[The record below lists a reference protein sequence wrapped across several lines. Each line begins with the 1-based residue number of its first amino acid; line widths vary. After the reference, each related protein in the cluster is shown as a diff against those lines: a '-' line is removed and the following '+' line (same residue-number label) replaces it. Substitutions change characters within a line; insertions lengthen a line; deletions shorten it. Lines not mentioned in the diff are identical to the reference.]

1 MPEEWEGP
9 VVWEALTNWVWANRD
24 NTESLAGTVLG
35 DSFFIQTG
43 SGESP
48 PDVAAAE
55 YGGGNDD
62 ILWAALGWMKYYQ
75 FWAAGGGTG
84 KNLAFLLSS
93 AKGFIDTVAAT
104 IPSQPC
110 PGGVLW
116 KPGGDSKNTITNA
129 LFIHASAMYFII
141 TGTTSY
147 LTQAVGVWN
156 WMAANGNQAPS
167 GIYYDGPSTGPST
180 CGAGGALSLYTY
192 NTGQMLGAAGALYT
206 ATGNKIYLT
215 AGNATLNS
223 LVTSTDF
230 NRNGILFENTCDA
243 SACTGND
250 NAWSFKG
257 ITMEGVQ
264 YFLDA
269 ANDPTITS
277 LYSPWIGFQAASIN
291 KNAVESNGD
300 VGNVWYQQ
308 GAQVHKSATL
318 GMAISAGN
326 AAVKYGANDGTFTC

>member
-1 MPEEWEGP
+1 MNFIIFDLELLRDDASP
-9 VVWEALTNWVWANRD
+9 VSQ
-24 NTESLAGTVLG
+24 SLLLN
-35 DSFFIQTG
+35 D
-43 SGESP
+43 P
-48 PDVAAAE
+48 PNVTAAE

-116 KPGGDSKNTITNA
+116 KPSGGTITNA

-147 LTQAVGVWN
+147 LTQA
-156 WMAANGNQAPS
+156 
-167 GIYYDGPSTGPST
+167 
-180 CGAGGALSLYTY
+180 SLYTY

-206 ATGNKIYLT
+206 ATGNKTYLA

-223 LVTSTDF
+223 LVTRTDF

-277 LYSPWIGFQAASIN
+277 LYSPWIGFQVASIN
-291 KNAVESNGD
+291 KNAVPTSGD

-308 GAQVHKSATL
+308 GTQVRNSATL
-318 GMAISAGN
+318 GMAISAEN
-326 AAVKYGANDGTFTC
+326 AAVKYGANNGTFTC